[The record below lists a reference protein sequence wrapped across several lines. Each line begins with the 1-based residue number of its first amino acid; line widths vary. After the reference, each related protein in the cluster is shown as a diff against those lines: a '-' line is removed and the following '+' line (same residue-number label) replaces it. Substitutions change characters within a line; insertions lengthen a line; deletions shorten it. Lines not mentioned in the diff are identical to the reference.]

1 MLKLL
6 IGKKGTGKTKVL
18 IDSVNVAANEANG
31 NVVFISND
39 TGRNMYDIKSK
50 VRMADTSEFRI
61 DSWKEFLGF
70 ICGIISSNFDITN
83 IYVDGVLKIVNN
95 SLDGF
100 EEFLTD
106 IDEVSKKFNID
117 IMISVSMDV
126 DEAPDY
132 AKKYATKI

>member
-18 IDSVNVAANEANG
+18 IDSVNVAVNEANG

-39 TGRNMYDIKSK
+39 TGRNMYDISSK
-50 VRMADTSEFRI
+50 VRMADTSEFEI

-83 IYVDGVLKIVNN
+83 IYVDGVLKIVKDT
-95 SLDGF
+95 LDGF
-100 EEFLTD
+100 EEFLAD
-106 IDEVSKKFNID
+106 IEAVSNKFNVD
-117 IMISVSMDV
+117 IMISVSMDIN
-126 DEAPDY
+126 EAPDY
-132 AKKYATKI
+132 LKKYAN

>member
-18 IDSVNVAANEANG
+18 IDSVNQAVNDAHG

-39 TGRNMYDIKSK
+39 TGRNMYDINSK
-50 VRMADTSEFRI
+50 VRMAETAEFEIDT
-61 DSWKEFLGF
+61 WKEFLGF

-83 IYVDGVLKIVNN
+83 IYIDGVLKIVKNTM
-95 SLDGF
+95 DGF
-100 EEFLTD
+100 EEFLAD
-106 IDEVSKKFNID
+106 VDAISKKFNVE

-126 DEAPDY
+126 NDAPDY
-132 AKKYATKI
+132 LKKYAN

>member
-50 VRMADTSEFRI
+50 VRMADTSEFEI

-83 IYVDGVLKIVNN
+83 IYVDGVLKIVKDT
-95 SLDGF
+95 LDGF
-100 EEFLTD
+100 EEFVTD
-106 IDEVSKKFNID
+106 VDALSKKFNVD
-117 IMISVSMDV
+117 VMISVSMDV
-126 DEAPDY
+126 NDAPDY
-132 AKKYATKI
+132 LKKYAN

>member
-50 VRMADTSEFRI
+50 VRMAETSEFEI

-83 IYVDGVLKIVNN
+83 IYVDGILKIVKGT
-95 SLDGF
+95 LDGF
-100 EEFLTD
+100 EEFLKD
-106 IDEVSKKFNID
+106 LEEISKKFNVD

-126 DEAPDY
+126 ADAPDY
-132 AKKYATKI
+132 IKNYAN

>member
-50 VRMADTSEFRI
+50 VRMADTSEFEI

-95 SLDGF
+95 TLDGF
-100 EEFLTD
+100 EEFLSD
-106 IDEVSKKFNID
+106 VDVISKKFNID
-117 IMISVSMDV
+117 IMISVSMDA
-126 DEAPDY
+126 DTAPDY
-132 AKKYATKI
+132 IKNYAN

>member
-18 IDSVNVAANEANG
+18 IDSVNQTASEANG

-50 VRMADTSEFRI
+50 VRMADTSEFSI

-95 SLDGF
+95 TLDGF
-100 EEFLTD
+100 EEFLSD

-117 IMISVSMDV
+117 IMISVSMDA
-126 DEAPDY
+126 DDAPEY
-132 AKKYATKI
+132 IKKYSK

>member
-18 IDSVNVAANEANG
+18 IDSVNETASKANG

-50 VRMADTSEFRI
+50 VRMADTSEFSI

-95 SLDGF
+95 TLDGF
-100 EEFLTD
+100 EEFLSD
-106 IDEVSKKFNID
+106 VNEVSKKFNID
-117 IMISVSMDV
+117 VMISVSMDA
-126 DEAPDY
+126 DTAPEY
-132 AKKYATKI
+132 IKNYIK

>member
-39 TGRNMYDIKSK
+39 TNRNMYDIKSK
-50 VRMADTSEFRI
+50 VRMADTSEFEI
-61 DSWKEFLGF
+61 DTWKEFLGF

-83 IYVDGVLKIVNN
+83 IYVDGVLKIVKNTM
-95 SLDGF
+95 DGF
-100 EEFLTD
+100 EEFLKD
-106 IDEVSKKFNID
+106 IDEISKKFNVE
-117 IMISVSMDV
+117 IMISVSMDA
-126 DEAPDY
+126 DDAPDY
-132 AKKYATKI
+132 VKNYAN